1 MLDGKIL
8 VIDDNKSILSALE
21 LLLQD
26 EFKVVKTLSNPN
38 QISSFPDLKS
48 FDIAFLDM
56 NFTSKI
62 NTGNEGLFWLKELK
76 KLVPDLHVIMITAY
90 GTIDLAINALK
101 LGASDF
107 ILKPWNN
114 SELLNLVKNAYA
126 NKIASAKKSGSKPI
140 KGQTSNSA
148 SEIIGNSEELASVIA
163 LVDKVSN
170 TDVNILITGENGTG
184 KELIA
189 KELHKRSQR
198 KDKPFISVDMGS
210 ISESLFESELFGHVK
225 GAFTDAY
232 EHRQGKFEAAHL
244 GTLFLDEIGNLSLQM
259 QSKLLSAIQNKTIFK
274 LGSNKPIAVDIR
286 LVCATNCDLDAM
298 VKQGTFRQDLL
309 YRINVIRIALPP
321 LRKRKTD
328 IPILASYFLK
338 IFNEKYE
345 RAIEGVGAEL
355 QKKMLD
361 YTWPGNI
368 RELKHAIERAV
379 ILAEGR
385 ELTEEDLVFSETL
398 MEDSNEIPE
407 TLAEMELYMIT
418 NAIKEYKGNMSAAAS
433 KLGISRQTMYNKIK
447 KINSD
452 V

>member
-328 IPILASYFLK
+328 IAILASYFLK
-338 IFNEKYE
+338 IFNAKYE